1 MKYLFLNRTME
12 RIIINRFAA
21 EKTDNDTRSDRI
33 YGTQKRHKGKRPEEL
48 FYFSNIVKAFYWVNR
63 IHLENLSSNI
73 HHSKARESKGVNE
86 HKNAF
91 KHLLKGV

>member
-48 FYFSNIVKAFYWVNR
+48 FYFSHYTQSSFCIRLAYYQSSGLFYIHAGGPDDR
-63 IHLENLSSNI
+63 IRMLRHRSRPAL
-73 HHSKARESKGVNE
+73 R
-86 HKNAF
+86 
-91 KHLLKGV
+91 